1 MSEQA
6 AWAGGRHGSSGVA
19 GLGDLIANQKPGYPL
34 EQPFYND
41 PEIYQRELERI
52 FLRHWLYVGHHSQ
65 IPNPGDY
72 FVFEIADESVILV
85 RGYDGAVRALVNVCR
100 HRGSRVC
107 KDPCGKVKRFVCP
120 YHGWSYG
127 LDGRLLG
134 AWAMPKDFDK
144 SAHGLREI
152 PCEVFHGLI
161 MINFSGRPGD
171 FDQARAALD
180 EVLAPFDLAGTKV
193 AHSEVCRIE
202 GNWKL
207 AVENYD
213 ECYHC
218 APAHPEFAESH
229 SIKLPKDRIAELQ
242 RELAVRAA
250 KAGLSVGPVGNH
262 KHEDREDPEELAFFY
277 DRYALF
283 EGYLTGSQDG
293 KPLAPLLGRLTE
305 WDGGASNV
313 QLDQVSFLLI
323 YSDHAVV
330 YRFTPRGLHETD
342 CEIVWLV
349 KDSAQEGE
357 DYDLD
362 RLSWLWHVT
371 TAADKDIIERN
382 QKGVNSRFYRPGPY
396 STMEGFCV
404 EFVAWYLG
412 RMA

>member
-1 MSEQA
+1 
-6 AWAGGRHGSSGVA
+6 
-19 GLGDLIANQKPGYPL
+19 
-34 EQPFYND
+34 
-41 PEIYQRELERI
+41 
-52 FLRHWLYVGHHSQ
+52 
-65 IPNPGDY
+65 
-72 FVFEIADESVILV
+72 
-85 RGYDGAVRALVNVCR
+85 
-100 HRGSRVC
+100 
-107 KDPCGKVKRFVCP
+107 
-120 YHGWSYG
+120 
-127 LDGRLLG
+127 
-134 AWAMPKDFDK
+134 
-144 SAHGLREI
+144 
-152 PCEVFHGLI
+152 

-305 WDGGASNV
+305 WDGGAPMSN
-313 QLDQVSFLLI
+313 
-323 YSDHAVV
+323 
-330 YRFTPRGLHETD
+330 
-342 CEIVWLV
+342 
-349 KDSAQEGE
+349 
-357 DYDLD
+357 
-362 RLSWLWHVT
+362 
-371 TAADKDIIERN
+371 
-382 QKGVNSRFYRPGPY
+382 
-396 STMEGFCV
+396 ST
-404 EFVAWYLG
+404 
-412 RMA
+412 R